1 MDMAWSVELGQVE
14 AYLQARA
21 ADFEQRW
28 AEWLRIPSISADS
41 AYRAELDRAADWVL
55 QQLHRLG
62 LTAEKIPTAGAP
74 LVYAESAPVP
84 GAPRVL
90 VYGHYDVQ
98 PPEPIEAWHSPP
110 FEPTQRDGAM
120 YARGATD
127 DKGQLLT
134 HLWSTEAWLRAVGR
148 LPVQINFLIEGEEE
162 IGSKH
167 LEEFLRR
174 HQDRLACDCV
184 VISDGAQFGPDQP
197 AICYGLRG
205 IASYELRLKGPNRD
219 LHSGS
224 FGGTVTNPANALAQ
238 ILAALI
244 DERGR
249 IQIPGFYDE
258 VVPLS
263 AEERESLARLPFDEK
278 QYLAQLGVSDA
289 TGEEGYSV
297 LERRWARPSFDIHG
311 LWSGYQG
318 EGAKT
323 VLPAEAGAKFSFRLV
338 PHQDPAKITL
348 GLRRRLEELCPPGI
362 QMTLVENHGTPAVL
376 VSVQSPYVQAASQ
389 AIQQA
394 FGRAPVFIREGG
406 SIPIVAAFQQI
417 FHSVVLL
424 LGWGQD
430 DDNTH
435 APNERLR
442 LVDFHRGIHAS
453 ACLWARLAQVA
464 PDAQ

>member
-1 MDMAWSVELGQVE
+1 MAEDWSAELRRAAAYVE
-14 AYLQARA
+14 AHA

-28 AEWLRIPSISADS
+28 AQWLRIPSISADP
-41 AYRAELDRAADWVL
+41 AHRPDLERAADWL
-55 QQLHRLG
+55 LEQFRGLG

-74 LVYAESAPVP
+74 LVYAESPPVQ
-84 GAPRVL
+84 GAPTAL

-98 PPEPIEAWHSPP
+98 PAEPIQAWESPP
-110 FEPTQRDGAM
+110 FEPTRRNGAM

-148 LPVQINFLIEGEEE
+148 LPVQLKFLIEGEEE
-162 IGSKH
+162 IGSSH
-167 LEEFLRR
+167 LEQFLR
-174 HQDRLACDCV
+174 DRPQRAVCDCV

-205 IASYELRLKGPNRD
+205 IAYYELRLKGPKRD

-238 ILAALI
+238 MLAGLV

-249 IQIPGFYDE
+249 IQIPGFYDD
-258 VVPLS
+258 VTPLS
-263 AEERESLARLPFDEK
+263 AEERERLASLPFDEEK
-278 QYLAQLGVSDA
+278 FLADLGVSGA
-289 TGEEGYSV
+289 TGEEGYTL
-297 LERRWARPSFDIHG
+297 LERRWARPTFDIHG

-338 PHQDPAKITL
+338 PYQDPAKITL
-348 GLRRRLEELCPPGI
+348 GLRQRLQELCPPGI
-362 QMTLVENHGTPAVL
+362 QMELLETHGTPAVL
-376 VSVQSPYVQAASQ
+376 APVESPYVQAAVR

-394 FGRAPVFIREGG
+394 FGRPPVFIREGG
-406 SIPIVAAFQQI
+406 SIPIVAAFQQAFPI
-417 FHSVVLL
+417 PVLL
-424 LGWGQD
+424 VGWGQD

-442 LVDFHRGIHAS
+442 LVDFHRGIQAS
-453 ACLWARLAQVA
+453 IYLWAELALA
-464 PDAQ
+464 FPRH